1 VRVVRLGTTEGQL
14 NMATGPKILSVD
26 IETSPVVAHAWGL
39 FKQNIAINQIIE
51 RPRTMCFGAK
61 FLGERKVHW
70 YSEHEHGP
78 DIMFHAA
85 HALLDEADVV
95 MHYNGDR
102 FDLPRL
108 NTEFV
113 LSGLTPPSPYKS
125 IDLLKVV
132 RRNFNFPSNK
142 LAYIS
147 EQLGLTGK
155 VQHEGHQLWIRCLA
169 GDPAAWKIMRRYNVQ
184 DVKLLEELYEKLKP
198 WIAGHPNFSLYNGVE
213 GVCPNCGDED
223 LERRGYAYTSL
234 GKYQRLRCKACG
246 TWTRGT
252 SRLTGATVTHVR

>member
-1 VRVVRLGTTEGQL
+1 
-14 NMATGPKILSVD
+14 MAHNAKILSLD

-51 RPRTMCFGAK
+51 RPRTICFGAK
-61 FLGERKVHW
+61 FMDERKVHW
-70 YSEHEHGP
+70 FSEHDHGV
-78 DIMFHAA
+78 DAMTRAA
-85 HALLDEADVV
+85 HALLDEADIV

-113 LSGLTPPSPYKS
+113 LSGLTPPAPYKS

-142 LAYIS
+142 LAYIAQ
-147 EQLGLTGK
+147 QLGLSGK
-155 VQHEGHQLWIRCLA
+155 IKHEGHELWIKCLA
-169 GDPAAWKIMRRYNVQ
+169 GDPKAWAQMRRYNVQ
-184 DVKLLEELYEKLKP
+184 DVKLLEELYEILRP
-198 WIAGHPNFSLYNGVE
+198 WISGHPNLGLFTDEV
-213 GVCPNCGDED
+213 VCPNCASED
-223 LERRGYAYTSL
+223 LQRRGFAYTQL

-252 SRLTGATVTHVR
+252 GRLTGSTITHTK